1 MTTHIPRFLF
11 SLEFLY
17 PDVLGIA
24 GGRDAK
30 GRELRDEVPARLQP
44 ARGEE
49 EHALHRFATALV
61 LTIEELLNEARV
73 VGKAD
78 DFGTHD
84 AIPQRPRRWRRLN
97 SELDPRAQRRERVV
111 EILNKV
117 PARHLEHV
125 GATTERLRAVEGV
138 QERVILGIA
147 LAARRI
153 VLRIVKGYEFDL
165 PRSARVFRRGAPEAP
180 QGRAR
185 VFDDDDRQRRTAAG
199 SCPLL
204 QGSAVVFLAHSRAPT
219 NGVRHPL
226 GWAHSRRDEHALLYS
241 THRYRQATG
250 LITVY

>member
-78 DFGTHD
+78 DFGTHECGD
-84 AIPQRPRRWRRLN
+84 SQPEYAGRSRRAH
-97 SELDPRAQRRERVV
+97 PGVFFQA
-111 EILNKV
+111 
-117 PARHLEHV
+117 
-125 GATTERLRAVEGV
+125 LRAH
-138 QERVILGIA
+138 
-147 LAARRI
+147 
-153 VLRIVKGYEFDL
+153 
-165 PRSARVFRRGAPEAP
+165 
-180 QGRAR
+180 
-185 VFDDDDRQRRTAAG
+185 
-199 SCPLL
+199 
-204 QGSAVVFLAHSRAPT
+204 AHVA
-219 NGVRHPL
+219 
-226 GWAHSRRDEHALLYS
+226 
-241 THRYRQATG
+241 
-250 LITVY
+250 